1 MKFKNGNG
9 LLKWIIEIMFRGFG
23 NEWNESV
30 DKSER
35 EYDTNGKKFISCSI
49 PSISCLSKHTPVV
62 RRTLRV
68 YFHSL
73 IIISEIFQM
82 LVIEKKGI

>member
-35 EYDTNGKKFISCSI
+35 EYDTNGKNFLFPVPFP
-49 PSISCLSKHTPVV
+49 PS
-62 RRTLRV
+62 RA
-68 YFHSL
+68 
-73 IIISEIFQM
+73 
-82 LVIEKKGI
+82 

>member
-35 EYDTNGKKFISCSI
+35 EYDTNGKKIYF
-49 PSISCLSKHTPVV
+49 L
-62 RRTLRV
+62 
-68 YFHSL
+68 FHSL
-73 IIISEIFQM
+73 H
-82 LVIEKKGI
+82 LVPEHTYTCRQKDVACLFSFFNYYIGNIPDVGY